1 MVGYL
6 RSLSEPFIS
15 LLFPRTREVL
25 QDFKRFFLRL
35 KILIKGTKA
44 LEGYKMKN
52 FNDPRIPEALF
63 HRLQQMEFVTPT
75 PIQAEALPKA
85 LDGQDILGSAQTG
98 TGKTGA
104 FGIPLA
110 THLMNNN
117 RGTALVL
124 LPTRELAVQVLQT
137 LKKFMG
143 TKINSA
149 LLIGGEPMPPQIRQL
164 RARPRLIIGTPGRI
178 NDHLTRGNLMLHETN
193 FLVLD
198 EVDRMLDMGFGVQLD
213 AIARFLT
220 SKRQTLMFSATMPK
234 NISGLANKYLT
245 NPVRISIGAVHT
257 PAENVK
263 QENIKLSEAD
273 KGQRLLTELDKL
285 EGSIVVFMKTKHA
298 ADRMATKIKKLGHD
312 AEALHGDLRQ
322 NKRTRVIEGFRK
334 NKYRV
339 LIATDV
345 AARGLDI
352 PHIKYVINY
361 DLPSS
366 PEDYI
371 HRIGRTARA
380 GAKGTAINFLTSAD
394 NRKWRAIQQLL
405 NPGEK
410 FTDSLGGGEGRER
423 RNSSD
428 RRKKFGSKPDF
439 KRGPRSAGSR
449 DGEKREFKRRDD
461 RPAGSRDGE
470 KRDFK
475 RRDDRPAAK
484 KSVGTAKP
492 FGPAKKKPFQ
502 TKEKTFSRN
511 KAKVSV

>member
-1 MVGYL
+1 
-6 RSLSEPFIS
+6 
-15 LLFPRTREVL
+15 
-25 QDFKRFFLRL
+25 
-35 KILIKGTKA
+35 
-44 LEGYKMKN
+44 MKN

-63 HRLQQMEFVTPT
+63 HRLQQMEFITPT

-104 FGIPLA
+104 FGIPLV

-137 LKKFMG
+137 LKKFIG
-143 TKINSA
+143 SSKLNSA

-164 RARPRLIIGTPGRI
+164 RAKPRLIIGTPGRI

-198 EVDRMLDMGFGVQLD
+198 EVDRMLDMGFGVQLE

-234 NISGLANKYLT
+234 NIEGLANKYLT
-245 NPVRISIGAVHT
+245 NPVRISMGAVHT
-257 PAENVK
+257 PAENVT
-263 QENIKLSEAD
+263 QENIKLSESD
-273 KGQRLLTELDKL
+273 KSQRLVSELDKL
-285 EGSIVVFMKTKHA
+285 EGSIVVFIKTKHA
-298 ADRMATKIKKLGHD
+298 ADRMATKLKNLGHEV
-312 AEALHGDLRQ
+312 EALHGDLRQ

-334 NKYRV
+334 NKYRI

-361 DLPSS
+361 DLPQS

-380 GAKGTAINFLTSAD
+380 GAKGTAINFLTAAD
-394 NRKWRAIQQLL
+394 NRKWRAIHQLL

-410 FTDSLGGGEGRER
+410 FTDSMGGGEDRGR

-428 RRKKFGSKPDF
+428 RRKKFGNKPDF
-439 KRGPRSAGSR
+439 KRGPRSEGSR
-449 DGEKREFKRRDD
+449 DGERRDFKRRDD
-461 RPAGSRDGE
+461 RPSFSRDGE

-475 RRDDRPAAK
+475 RRDDRPAASKDGEKRDFKRRDDRPAVSKDGERRDFKRRDDRPAAK
-484 KSVGTAKP
+484 KPAAKAKP
-492 FGPAKKKPFQ
+492 FSGPKNKSGP
-502 TKEKTFSRN
+502 TKGKTFSRK
-511 KAKVSV
+511 KASVTV